1 MSLNIVVDMN
11 LSPDWVA
18 VFQSE
23 GWPSAHWSMI
33 SDPKATDQEIMQWA
47 LLNGYLAFTHDLDFG
62 TTLALTRAIG
72 PSVVQLRSQD
82 VIPSASDRFVVAAI
96 RQHEGPLLQ
105 GAILVIDDQRLRVR
119 LLPIK

>member
-1 MSLNIVVDMN
+1 MSLKIVVDMN
-11 LSPDWVA
+11 LSPDWVP

-23 GWPSAHWSMI
+23 GWQSAHWSTVG
-33 SDPKATDQEIMQWA
+33 DPKATDPEIMSWA
-47 LLNGYLAFTHDLDFG
+47 VSKGYSVFTHDLDFG

-82 VIPSASDRFVVAAI
+82 VVPSACERFVVAAI
-96 RQHEGPLLQ
+96 RQHESELLQ